1 MDFNIFLSNIN
12 SIDKYI
18 DNIPS
23 KFTNDIVPGI
33 QLNTS
38 SDWEVALNSL
48 ILPFQGFNSKFLID
62 RKLYQIAWVITENGR
77 NQTFKTTHK
86 VTVAISDIFESN
98 PEQIFKKFIRESEI
112 TTGKSFFNYILN
124 VYNGFLIVTGRYDTA
139 PKDNGAFKN
148 IVSIVLI
155 LNDNTQNLFGLD
167 SQAYNLYTVNSNAR
181 NLKKQFTGGKKIGLE
196 VTPSPHIKI
205 YSDIIK
211 PVNFGNQNLQILDIL
226 PFGQSKNHERKI
238 NELCYRKVNTSDI
251 KNISIIIHDSGNRIL
266 ENYTE
271 HVILSLHFR
280 KRT

>member
-112 TTGKSFFNYILN
+112 TTGKNFFNYILN